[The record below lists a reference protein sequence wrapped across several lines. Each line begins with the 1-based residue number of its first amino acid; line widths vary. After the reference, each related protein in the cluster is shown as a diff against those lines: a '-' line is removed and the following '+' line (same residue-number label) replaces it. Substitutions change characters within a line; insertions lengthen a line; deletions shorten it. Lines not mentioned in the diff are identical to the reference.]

1 MFWNLNITYYSY
13 ILYPKLQTQVSV
25 SNTNSVA
32 FALPELTLSCIVRQS
47 RSYFC
52 AWIEWRLPINST
64 FLRLVSFLCQFYT
77 SWINFNCVFLQFSGP
92 KWNSDREWI
101 GTSAYRADRPA
112 DQTGWSLYLFFFL
125 QYENFWTWKCF
136 SKIGGKF

>member
-1 MFWNLNITYYSY
+1 MFEVLNIIIYSY

-52 AWIEWRLPINST
+52 A
-64 FLRLVSFLCQFYT
+64 
-77 SWINFNCVFLQFSGP
+77 
-92 KWNSDREWI
+92 
-101 GTSAYRADRPA
+101 
-112 DQTGWSLYLFFFL
+112 
-125 QYENFWTWKCF
+125 
-136 SKIGGKF
+136 

>member
-1 MFWNLNITYYSY
+1 MFEVLNIIIYSY

-52 AWIEWRLPINST
+52 AWIEWRLPINLA

-92 KWNSDREWI
+92 KWNIDREWI
-101 GTSAYRADRPA
+101 GTSCRKSSLGAVTMSCTEMTMCQVPA
-112 DQTGWSLYLFFFL
+112 CHSAR
-125 QYENFWTWKCF
+125 K
-136 SKIGGKF
+136 KIGKTQS